1 MIGKLIFFEKKEL
14 TMKKIFK
21 IKLTKFETSLWL
33 LSVFI
38 LLISFIIAKATT
50 PLIITTLIGVTALIF
65 LAKGEP
71 LGQIMT
77 IFFSILYALISLNL
91 KYYSEVITYL
101 FMTLPSALVALII
114 WLKNPY
120 VEHESVVRV
129 EKLTKNKII
138 ITAIT
143 TTLVTIIFHF
153 ILKALDTPHLLVSSI
168 SITTSFLASIMMFFR
183 SRHYAM
189 FYALNDIVLITLWT
203 LATIENIIYF
213 PMIICFFIFFI
224 NDSYAFVN
232 WKRLNKFQTENK

>member
-1 MIGKLIFFEKKEL
+1 
-14 TMKKIFK
+14 MKKIFK
-21 IKLTKFETSLWL
+21 IKLSKFEISLWL
-33 LSVFI
+33 LSVLI
-38 LLISFIIAKATT
+38 LLVSFIIAKATI

-101 FMTLPSALVALII
+101 FMTLPSALVALVI

-120 VEHESVVRV
+120 TEDQSVVRI

-138 ITAIT
+138 VAIT
-143 TTLVTIIFHF
+143 TTILLTIIFHF
-153 ILKALDTPHLLVSSI
+153 LLRALKTPHLLISSI
-168 SITTSFLASIMMFFR
+168 SITTSLLASIMMFFR

-189 FYALNDIVLITLWT
+189 FYALNDLVLITLWS

-213 PMIICFFIFFI
+213 PMIICFFIFLI
-224 NDSYAFVN
+224 NDIYAYIN
-232 WKRLNKFQTENK
+232 WKKINTFQIEN

>member
-1 MIGKLIFFEKKEL
+1 
-14 TMKKIFK
+14 MKKIFK
-21 IKLTKFETSLWL
+21 VKLTKFETSLWL

-38 LLISFIIAKATT
+38 LLVSFIIANATT
-50 PLIITTLIGVTALIF
+50 PLIITTLVGVTALIF

-77 IFFSILYALISLNL
+77 ILFSILYALISLNL

-101 FMTLPSALVALII
+101 FMTLPSALVALVI

-120 VEHESVVRV
+120 AEHESVVRI

-138 ITAIT
+138 VTAIIT
-143 TTLVTIIFHF
+143 ILVTIIFHF
-153 ILKALDTPHLLVSSI
+153 ILRALSTPHLLVSSI
-168 SITTSFLASIMMFFR
+168 SITTSLLASIMMFSR

-189 FYALNDIVLITLWT
+189 FYALNDLVLITLWS

-213 PMIICFFIFFI
+213 PMIICFFIFLI
-224 NDSYAFVN
+224 NDIYAFVN
-232 WKRLNKFQTENK
+232 WKKINEFQTEN